1 MRQVLGS
8 DGLNTLRTYVDASYA
23 VHMDMRSHTGGL
35 ISLGKG
41 TIHTKSSKQKSIT
54 KSLTNA
60 EFVGAS
66 NFIPWTLWLKS
77 ILECQ

>member
-35 ISLGKG
+35 ISLGKE
-41 TIHTKSSKQKSIT
+41 TIHKKSSKQKSNT
-54 KSLTNA
+54 KD
-60 EFVGAS
+60 
-66 NFIPWTLWLKS
+66 
-77 ILECQ
+77 